1 MRILSIEELDKVRR
15 KIHLEGVP
23 SFWLYRSDIAE
34 YGLKENAEITEQLYE
49 LIRTEKVLLYARK
62 KTLEILERMDRSEQ
76 ELKNKLAQ
84 REFTPDIIDE
94 AVAYAKR
101 FHYVDDLRYATNL
114 IHQKS
119 SIKSKKQISYILYQ
133 KGISKDIADQAY
145 EDFIRSKQELAH
157 SSQGELED
165 EVKAVNPEV
174 EAILKIVR
182 RKGKPIEEYSKEE
195 LQKLT
200 ASLYRKG
207 FSMDN
212 IRTVLS
218 CDLDL

>member
-1 MRILSIEELDKVRR
+1 MRILSIEQVDKVRR

-23 SFWLYRSDIAE
+23 SFWLYRSDIVE
-34 YGLKENAEITEQLYE
+34 YGLEENAELTEQLYE
-49 LIRTEKVLLYARK
+49 LIRTEKVLLYAKK
-62 KTLEILERMDRSEQ
+62 KTLELLERMDRSEH

-84 REFTPDIIDE
+84 RDFTSDIIEE
-94 AVAYAKR
+94 AVAYAKK
-101 FHYVDDLRYATNL
+101 FHYVDDLRYAINF

-119 SIKSKKQISYILYQ
+119 STKSKKQISFLLHQ

-145 EDFIRSKQELAH
+145 EDFMRSKQELAN
-157 SSQGELED
+157 SSQDDGDLD
-165 EVKAVNPEV
+165 LMINPEV
-174 EAILKIVR
+174 EAILKVVR

-212 IRTVLS
+212 IRSVLS
-218 CDLDL
+218 CDFDL

>member
-1 MRILSIEELDKVRR
+1 MRILSIDELDKVRR
-15 KIHLEGVP
+15 KIHLDGVP

-34 YGLKENAEITEQLYE
+34 YGLKENAELSDQLYE
-49 LIRTEKVLLYARK
+49 IIRTEKVLLYAKK
-62 KTLEILERMDRSEQ
+62 KTLEFLERMDRSEQ
-76 ELKNKLAQ
+76 ELKTKLAQ
-84 REFTPDIIDE
+84 REFTPDIIEE
-94 AVAYAKR
+94 AVAYAKK

-119 SIKSKKQISYILYQ
+119 TTKSKKQISFILYQ

-145 EDFIRSKQELAH
+145 EDFIRSKQELVN
-157 SSQGELED
+157 SSQD
-165 EVKAVNPEV
+165 ESHTEVRVNPEV
-174 EAILKIVR
+174 EAILKVVR
-182 RKGKPIEEYSKEE
+182 RKGKPIEDYSKEE

-218 CDLDL
+218 CDFES

>member
-34 YGLKENAEITEQLYE
+34 YGLKENAELTEQLYE
-49 LIRTEKVLLYARK
+49 LIRTEKVLLYAKK
-62 KTLEILERMDRSEQ
+62 KTLELLERMDRSEQ

-84 REFTPDIIDE
+84 RDFSLDIIEE
-94 AVAYAKR
+94 AIAYAKK
-101 FHYVDDLRYATNL
+101 FHYVDDLRFATNL

-119 SIKSKKQISYILYQ
+119 STKSKKQISFILYQ

-145 EDFIRSKQELAH
+145 EDFINTKHELAN
-157 SSQGELED
+157 SSLDELDD
-165 EVKAVNPEV
+165 EIVVNPEV

-182 RKGKPIEEYSKEE
+182 RKKKPIEDYSKEE

-212 IRTVLS
+212 IRKVLS
-218 CDLDL
+218 CDFDM